1 MCILVPQHNLS
12 KGSLVQC
19 YHSQVLT
26 FLCYSSMGQAGI
38 GQLWI
43 LCLLLFPSSICIY
56 GKYMHKKAAELS
68 QRQYTTLD
76 GNLEK
81 IISKCVLLV
90 SSSQITIEIKVN
102 YHFPFRRHL
111 ARVTFQNGI
120 FLGGDFSQLC
130 VCVVDPSSTTRSK

>member
-1 MCILVPQHNLS
+1 MNKIYGTFSTKFFHISILITLKEKFQDLELKFCCVSQYHNLS

-19 YHSQVLT
+19 YHQPSRALT
-26 FLCYSSMGQAGI
+26 LLCYSSMGQAGI

-90 SSSQITIEIKVN
+90 SSSQITIEIQVN
-102 YHFPFRRHL
+102 YHFPF
-111 ARVTFQNGI
+111 
-120 FLGGDFSQLC
+120 
-130 VCVVDPSSTTRSK
+130 